1 MDKNALIIHG
11 DEALRN
17 LCAGILNSLGYA
29 TEVADSVTRALALL
43 EDTQID
49 VVLTGVEVPGSNGVE
64 LLRAVKQLSPDTDV
78 VMMADSGSIPEAVEA
93 IKLGAY
99 DYISNLGRPFKADDL
114 KHLLGRLAERQQLA
128 SENRLLREEVGTVQG
143 FGNLI
148 GASEAMHAVYRTIL
162 RVAGKRHPVLIL
174 GESGTGKELVARAIH
189 AYSPWH
195 DKAFVPI
202 DCGALPPTL
211 IESELFGHV
220 RGAFT
225 GADQTRQGLLAAAQ
239 GGTLFLDEI
248 AELPVGLQ
256 AKLLRALQ
264 EREFKAVG
272 SNTPTRLEARILAA
286 TNQDLEPAIQQGTF
300 RKDLY
305 YRLNVVAIKIP
316 PLRERRG
323 DIPALAHRFIDRH
336 RGDDSPVQGI
346 SYDTLTRLMAHGW
359 PGNVRELE
367 NCIQHALAMGAGPE
381 IEVSDLPANLTNV
394 ASAAV
399 DAGRSPA
406 GGSDAA
412 VVPSLEQL
420 ERRAIL
426 HALEETGGDRLRA
439 AKLLGIGKTTI
450 YRKLKEYGLE
460 NAPETPPATQ

>member
-1 MDKNALIIHG
+1 MNRGALVVHT
-11 DEALRN
+11 DESL
-17 LCAGILNSLGYA
+17 LGICAGILKILGF
-29 TEVADSVTRALALL
+29 EPHLVDSASHALAAL
-43 EDTQID
+43 ENGQID
-49 VVLTGVEVPGSNGVE
+49 VVLAGVSGPGLNGIE
-64 LLRAVKQLSPDTDV
+64 LLKAIKQRSPGTEV
-78 VMMADSGSIPEAVEA
+78 LILADSGTIPEAVEA

-99 DYISNLGRPFKADDL
+99 DYISNIGKPFKADDL
-114 KHLLGRLAERQQLA
+114 KHMLERLAERQRLA
-128 SENRLLREEVGTVQG
+128 WENRLLREKLKALDG

-148 GASEAMHAVYRTIL
+148 GASRTMQDVYQTIL
-162 RVAGKRHPVLIL
+162 KVAAKRHPVLVL

-195 DKAFVPI
+195 DRPFVPI

-225 GADQTRQGLLAAAQ
+225 GADQTRQGLLAVAQ
-239 GGTLFLDEI
+239 GGTVFLDEI

-256 AKLLRALQ
+256 VKLLRSLQ
-264 EREFKAVG
+264 EREFKAIG
-272 SNTPTRLEARILAA
+272 SNIATRLDARILAA
-286 TNQDLEPAIQQGTF
+286 TNQDLDTAVKQGNF

-323 DIPALAHRFIDRH
+323 DIPALANRFIDRH

-346 SYDTLTRLMAHGW
+346 SYDALTRLMAHGW

-367 NCIQHALAMGAGPE
+367 NCIQHALAMGASPE
-381 IEVSDLPANLTNV
+381 IEVSDLPANLANV
-394 ASAAV
+394 ASTATAA
-399 DAGRSPA
+399 GKSPA
-406 GGSDAA
+406 D
-412 VVPSLEQL
+412 VPSLDQL
-420 ERRAIL
+420 ERHAIL
-426 HALEETGGDRLRA
+426 RALEETGGDRLRA

>member
-1 MDKNALIIHG
+1 M
-11 DEALRN
+11 
-17 LCAGILNSLGYA
+17 
-29 TEVADSVTRALALL
+29 
-43 EDTQID
+43 
-49 VVLTGVEVPGSNGVE
+49 
-64 LLRAVKQLSPDTDV
+64 
-78 VMMADSGSIPEAVEA
+78 
-93 IKLGAY
+93 GAY
-99 DYISNLGRPFKADDL
+99 DYISNLGRPFKAEDL
-114 KHLLGRLAERQQLA
+114 KNLLGRLAERQQLA

-143 FGNLI
+143 FGSLI
-148 GASEAMHAVYRTIL
+148 GASEAMQEVYRTIL

-195 DKAFVPI
+195 DKPFVPI

-225 GADQTRQGLLAAAQ
+225 GADQTRQGLLAAAHR
-239 GGTLFLDEI
+239 GTVLLDEI

-264 EREFKAVG
+264 EREFKAIG

-323 DIPALAHRFIDRH
+323 DIPALAQRFIDRY
-336 RGDDSPVQGI
+336 RGSDSPVQGI
-346 SYDTLTRLMAHGW
+346 SYDALTRLMAHGW

-367 NCIQHALAMGAGPE
+367 NCIQHALAMGTGPE
-381 IEVSDLPANLTNV
+381 IEVADLPANLVKLAV
-394 ASAAV
+394 AGNST
-399 DAGRSPA
+399 AGAFEAP
-406 GGSDAA
+406 
-412 VVPSLEQL
+412 VPSLQQL

-426 HALEETGGDRLRA
+426 RALEETGGDRLRA

-460 NAPETPPATQ
+460 NATETSPATQ

>member
-11 DEALRN
+11 DEALRD
-17 LCAGILNSLGYA
+17 LCAGILKTLGYT
-29 TEVADSVTRALALL
+29 TEVADSATRALALL

-49 VVLTGVEVPGSNGVE
+49 VVLTGVEVPGSSGVE
-64 LLRAVKQLSPDTDV
+64 LLRDVKRLSPDTDV
-78 VMMADSGSIPEAVEA
+78 VMMADSGTIPDAVEA

-99 DYISNLGRPFKADDL
+99 DYISNLGQPFKADDL

-143 FGNLI
+143 FGSLI
-148 GASEAMHAVYRTIL
+148 GASEVMQAVYRTIL

-195 DKAFVPI
+195 DKPFVPI

-225 GADQTRQGLLAAAQ
+225 GADQSRQGLLAAAQ

-264 EREFKAVG
+264 EREFKAIG

-300 RKDLY
+300 RTDLY

-323 DIPALAHRFIDRH
+323 DIPALANRFIDRH
-336 RGDDSPVQGI
+336 RGDDSPIQGI
-346 SYDTLTRLMAHGW
+346 SYDALTRLMAHGW

-367 NCIQHALAMGAGPE
+367 NCIQHALAMGASPE
-381 IEVSDLPANLTNV
+381 IEVSDLPANLANV
-394 ASAAV
+394 ASTATAA
-399 DAGRSPA
+399 GKSPA
-406 GGSDAA
+406 GGSDAD
-412 VVPSLEQL
+412 VPSLEQL

-426 HALEETGGDRLRA
+426 RALEETGGDRLRA

>member
-1 MDKNALIIHG
+1 MDRRALVVHS
-11 DEALRN
+11 DETLRN
-17 LCAGILNSLGYA
+17 LCASILKTLGYA
-29 TEVADSVTRALALL
+29 TEMADSATRALALL

-49 VVLTGVEVPGSNGVE
+49 VVLAGVELPGATGVE

-78 VMMADSGSIPEAVEA
+78 VMMADSGTIPEAVEA
-93 IKLGAY
+93 IKMGAY
-99 DYISNLGRPFKADDL
+99 DYISNLGKPLKAEDL

-143 FGNLI
+143 FGSLI
-148 GASEAMHAVYRTIL
+148 GASETMQAVYRTIL

-195 DKAFVPI
+195 DKPFVPI

-264 EREFKAVG
+264 EREFKAIG

-323 DIPALAHRFIDRH
+323 DIPALIHRFIDRH
-336 RGDDSPVQGI
+336 RGEDSAIQGI
-346 SYDTLTRLMAHGW
+346 SYDALTHLMAHGW

-367 NCIQHALAMGAGPE
+367 NCVQHALAMGAGPQ
-381 IEVSDLPANLTNV
+381 IEVGDLPANLINV
-394 ASAAV
+394 VVSSPT
-399 DAGRSPA
+399 AGSETP
-406 GGSDAA
+406 
-412 VVPSLEQL
+412 VPSLEAL

-426 HALEETGGDRLRA
+426 RALEETGGDRLRA

-460 NAPETPPATQ
+460 NSPDIPPATQ

>member
-1 MDKNALIIHG
+1 MALMEKSALIIHS

-17 LCAGILNSLGYA
+17 LCASILKTLGY
-29 TEVADSVTRALALL
+29 TTQVADSAARALALL

-49 VVLTGVEVPGSNGVE
+49 VVLTGVEVPGATGVE
-64 LLRAVKQLSPDTDV
+64 LLRAVKQLSPGTDV
-78 VMMADSGSIPEAVEA
+78 VMMADSGTIPEAVEA
-93 IKLGAY
+93 IKMGAY
-99 DYISNLGRPFKADDL
+99 DYISNLGQPFKAEDL
-114 KHLLGRLAERQQLA
+114 KHLIGRLAERQQLA

-143 FGNLI
+143 FGGLI
-148 GASEAMHAVYRTIL
+148 GASEAMQAVYRTIL
-162 RVAGKRHPVLIL
+162 KVASKRHPVLIL

-189 AYSPWH
+189 AYGPRH
-195 DKAFVPI
+195 DKPFVPI

-264 EREFKAVG
+264 EREFKAIG
-272 SNTPTRLEARILAA
+272 SNVPTRLEARILAA
-286 TNQDLEPAIQQGTF
+286 TNQDPEPAIEHGTF

-316 PLRERRG
+316 PLHERKG
-323 DIPALAHRFIDRH
+323 DIPALVHQFIDRH
-336 RGDDSPVQGI
+336 RGDESPIRGI
-346 SYDTLTRLMAHGW
+346 SHDALTRLMEHGW

-381 IEVSDLPANLTNV
+381 IEVGDLPANLVSVVVSN
-394 ASAAV
+394 SQ
-399 DAGRSPA
+399 PA
-406 GGSDAA
+406 GSEAP
-412 VVPSLEQL
+412 VPSLEAL

-426 HALEETGGDRLRA
+426 RALEETGGDRLRA

-460 NAPETPPATQ
+460 NGPDIPPSAP